1 MIKIAMSTLLLGVV
15 GLQADGIAEAFS
27 KAKIEG
33 QLRVGAVHIEDE
45 AGDTTSTLALG
56 GKLGI
61 KTSPIS
67 GVRLAATFYTTN
79 ALFGEDEEGM
89 FLDSNRDGYAIV
101 GEAYL
106 EAKLGETTL
115 KAGRQIVDTPY
126 ADSDD
131 IGMIPNTF
139 EGITLVNQ
147 DIADT
152 TVVLAALDKWAG
164 VDAEVPEK
172 FKNMQSSGDAVLTAG
187 ILYEGIESTTL
198 QAWHYRLDEV
208 NFNYFEAGYENEQ
221 FNLAAQYSDQDNGN
235 SVVGLQAG
243 VNMGNVTLT
252 SAYNKV
258 NGTVANG
265 FGGGPFFTSAED
277 HTIAEVVDQEALLV
291 GAEYAIDNLSL
302 ALTHVT
308 FDKGENET
316 DYTASYAFNDKMSLD
331 VIYSDMYADGTMT
344 RVFAKHNF

>member
-1 MIKIAMSTLLLGVV
+1 MGTLLLGVV
-15 GLQADGIAEAFS
+15 GLQADGLDEAFS
-27 KAKIEG
+27 KVKVEG
-33 QLRVGAVHIEDE
+33 QLRAGAVQVEDE
-45 AGDTTSTLALG
+45 AGEKTSTLALG

-61 KTSPIS
+61 KTAPIL

-89 FLDSNRDGYAIV
+89 FLDSNSNSYSIV
-101 GEAYL
+101 GEAYV
-106 EAKLGETTL
+106 EAKLGKTIL

-139 EGITLVNQ
+139 EGVTLVNQ

-152 TVVLAALDKWAG
+152 TVVLASLDKWAG
-164 VDAEVPEK
+164 VDADVPEK
-172 FKNMQSSGDAVLTAG
+172 FKEMQGSGDAVLTAG
-187 ILYEGIESTTL
+187 IVYEGVENTTL
-198 QAWHYRLDEV
+198 QAWHYRLDEA

-221 FNLAAQYSDQDNGN
+221 FTVATQYTDQDNGN
-235 SVVGLQAG
+235 AAFGLQAG
-243 VNMGNVTLT
+243 VTMGKVTLT

-258 NGTVANG
+258 NGTVTNG
-265 FGGGPFFTSAED
+265 FGGGPFFTSSED

-291 GAEYAIDNLSL
+291 GAEYAMDNLSL

-316 DYTASYAFNDKMSLD
+316 DYTASYAFNDKMSVD
-331 VIYSDMYADGTMT
+331 VIYSDMYDDGKMT
-344 RVFAKHNF
+344 RIFANYNF